1 MANENETKKIQKI
14 GMQPHKQKELMVG
27 EELIYIITLGLATYL
42 FLQIKP
48 NELFKLCLLN
58 GESHCIFS
66 GKSGDKRIGWL
77 CLAKYI
83 NYV

>member
-14 GMQPHKQKELMVG
+14 GMQPHKQKELSTLVVG
-27 EELIYIITLGLATYL
+27 EELMYIITLGLATYL

-66 GKSGDKRIGWL
+66 GKSGEKRIG
-77 CLAKYI
+77 
-83 NYV
+83 